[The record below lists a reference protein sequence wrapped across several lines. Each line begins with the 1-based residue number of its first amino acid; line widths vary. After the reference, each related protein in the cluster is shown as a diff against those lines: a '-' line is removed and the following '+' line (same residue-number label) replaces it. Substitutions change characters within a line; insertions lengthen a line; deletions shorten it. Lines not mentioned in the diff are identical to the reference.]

1 METNLFIKTTVFILT
16 SAMTVILHSC
26 DNGDEPQDAN
36 QILKPIS
43 ENILGKWKQT
53 KCYSL
58 QENGKWMEEIDEF
71 GTEEIMTFNAG
82 GKTNIS
88 YTDAEGMTTL
98 HVAEWKAQEADD
110 ILWLGP
116 HGYTILAL
124 GKDSFMWGL
133 NKAIDSSTGELIDG
147 KWKWEMTKLDPS
159 ELNLAEKLVG
169 KWVFS
174 KTYQKIEGKWEEI
187 SFGLP
192 DEGYYDFKEDGTSIV
207 YSRLGSDVLTSEM
220 NWSVDCKTGKLQW
233 YKGETKG
240 NPVIISISGNQL
252 SVEYN
257 NNFDQG
263 SGEIVTAR
271 FKDILIRED

>member
-1 METNLFIKTTVFILT
+1 MKTNRIIKLAAYTLA
-16 SAMTVILHSC
+16 SAMTIFLPSC
-26 DNGDEPQDAN
+26 GNDDEPQDTD

-58 QENGKWMEEIDEF
+58 QENGKWMEEINDS

-88 YTDAEGMTTL
+88 YTDADGMTTL
-98 HVAEWKAQEADD
+98 HVAQWRSDETDET
-110 ILWLGP
+110 LWLGP
-116 HGYTILAL
+116 HGYKILSL
-124 GKDSFMWGL
+124 GKEAFVWSL
-133 NKAIDSSTGELIDG
+133 QKALDPSGEIIDG
-147 KWKWEMTKLDPS
+147 YWKWEMTRLDPS
-159 ELNLAEKLVG
+159 DLNLAEKLVG

-174 KTYQKIEGKWEEI
+174 KTYQKIDGDWQEI

-192 DEGYYDFKEDGTSIV
+192 DEGFYDFKEDGTSIV
-207 YSRLGSDVLTSEM
+207 YSRLSSDVLTSEM

-240 NPVIISISGNQL
+240 TPVIISISGNQL
-252 SVEYN
+252 SVEYTN
-257 NNFDQG
+257 NYDQG
-263 SGEIVTAR
+263 SGEIVAAR
-271 FKDILIRED
+271 FKDILIREN

>member
-1 METNLFIKTTVFILT
+1 MTTNRFIKFAVYILALT
-16 SAMTVILHSC
+16 MTVTLPSC
-26 DNGDEPQDAN
+26 GNDDEPQDAN

-58 QENGKWMEEIDEF
+58 QDNGKWMEEIDEA
-71 GTEEIMTFNAG
+71 GTEEIMTFNAD

-88 YTDAEGMTTL
+88 YTAADGMTTL
-98 HVAEWKAQEADD
+98 HVAEWRADEADNT
-110 ILWLGP
+110 LWLGP
-116 HGYTILAL
+116 HGYSILSL
-124 GKDSFMWGL
+124 GKESFIWSLG
-133 NKAIDSSTGELIDG
+133 KAIDSSTGELIDG
-147 KWKWEMTKLDPS
+147 KWKWEMTRIDSS

-192 DEGYYDFKEDGTSIV
+192 DEGYYDFKEDGSSIV
-207 YSRLGSDVLTSEM
+207 YSRLGSDVITSEM

-240 NPVIISISGNQL
+240 NPVIISISGDQL

>member
-1 METNLFIKTTVFILT
+1 MKTNLFIKLAACFVA
-16 SAMTVILHSC
+16 SAVTVILPSC
-26 DNGDEPQDAN
+26 GNDDEPQDTT

-58 QENGKWMEEIDEF
+58 QDNGKWMEEINDS

-82 GKTNIS
+82 GKTNIC
-88 YTDAEGMTTL
+88 YTDADGMTTV
-98 HVAEWKAQEADD
+98 HVAEWKAEEADS

-124 GKDSFMWGL
+124 GKDSFMWSL

-147 KWKWEMTKLDPS
+147 KWKWEMTRIDS
-159 ELNLAEKLVG
+159 SNLNLAEKLVG

-174 KTYQKIEGKWEEI
+174 KTYQKIDGKWQEI
-187 SFGLP
+187 SFGVP

-207 YSRLGSDVLTSEM
+207 YSRSGSDVLTSEM
-220 NWSVDCKTGKLQW
+220 NWSVDCETGKLQW

-257 NNFDQG
+257 NNFDQD
-263 SGEIVTAR
+263 SGEIVTAK
-271 FKDILIRED
+271 FKDILIREN

>member
-1 METNLFIKTTVFILT
+1 MKTNHFIKFAVYTLT
-16 SAMTVILHSC
+16 SAMTIFLPSC
-26 DNGDEPQDAN
+26 GNDDEPQDAN

>member
-1 METNLFIKTTVFILT
+1 MKTIPYIKT
-16 SAMTVILHSC
+16 SAYIMAMALLMVMLSC
-26 DNGDEPQDAN
+26 GDNHDDDKEL
-36 QILKPIS
+36 LKPIS
-43 ENILGKWKQT
+43 EKILGKWLQS

-58 QENGKWMEEIDEF
+58 QDNGEWLEEENPEGIEE
-71 GTEEIMTFNAG
+71 TMTFKEG
-82 GKTNIS
+82 GITNIS
-88 YTDAEGMTTL
+88 YTAPDGMTTL
-98 HVAEWKAQEADD
+98 HVAEWRAEESDST
-110 ILWLGP
+110 LWLGP
-116 HGYTILAL
+116 HGYRILSINKA
-124 GKDSFMWGL
+124 SYVWGL
-133 NKAIDSSTGELIDG
+133 QKALDPETGEIIG
-147 KWKWEMTKLDPS
+147 GNWKWVMTRLDPS
-159 ELNLAEKLVG
+159 DLSLAEKLVG

-192 DEGYYDFKEDGTSIV
+192 DEGYYEFKEDGTSIV

-240 NPVIISISGNQL
+240 NPVIMSISDNQL

-263 SGEIVTAR
+263 SGEIVTAK
-271 FKDILIRED
+271 FKDILIREN

>member
-1 METNLFIKTTVFILT
+1 MKTNLFIKLATCLLA
-16 SAMTVILHSC
+16 SAMTVILPSC
-26 DNGDEPQDAN
+26 GNDDEPQDTDK
-36 QILKPIS
+36 ILKPIS

-58 QENGKWMEEIDEF
+58 QENGKWMEEINDS

-88 YTDAEGMTTL
+88 YTDADGMTTL
-98 HVAEWKAQEADD
+98 HVAQWRSDEIDKT
-110 ILWLGP
+110 LWLGP
-116 HGYTILAL
+116 HEYKILSL
-124 GKDSFMWGL
+124 GKEAFVWSL
-133 NKAIDSSTGELIDG
+133 QKALDPSGEIIDG
-147 KWKWEMTKLDPS
+147 NWKWEMTRLDPS
-159 ELNLAEKLVG
+159 DLNLAEKLIG

-174 KTYQKIEGKWEEI
+174 KTYQKIDGNWQEI

-192 DEGYYDFKEDGTSIV
+192 DEGFYDFKEDGTSIV
-207 YSRLGSDVLTSEM
+207 YSRAGSDVLTSEM

-240 NPVIISISGNQL
+240 NPVIISISGDQL

-263 SGEIVTAR
+263 SGEIVTAK
-271 FKDILIRED
+271 FKDILIREN